1 MLIVYAFMKTGI
13 VCHQYTPGVLVISCN
28 QTLYYIQ
35 FGAAAR
41 AATATV
47 ASCAN
52 TLFTLVDCCWLV
64 GQMDGRKNGGKFF
77 IGKVHLF
84 LDQSSSYS
92 VNELNNLVEYQCCL
106 CANVHTAYTRESNT
120 PYDIAPIV
128 LIVLSGWLNK
138 FVVHA
143 ISRDNDAI
151 RCIFSFASS
160 LSLIRVFP

>member
-64 GQMDGRKNGGKFF
+64 GQMDGCKNGGKFF

-92 VNELNNLVEYQCCL
+92 VNELNTLVEYQCCL
-106 CANVHTAYTRESNT
+106 CANVHTAYTRERVILHMTLLQSSSSFSR
-120 PYDIAPIV
+120 V
-128 LIVLSGWLNK
+128 GS
-138 FVVHA
+138 
-143 ISRDNDAI
+143 ISLWCTQSVEI
-151 RCIFSFASS
+151 MM
-160 LSLIRVFP
+160 P